1 MLLLLKR
8 TLLCSLL
15 LSSVAYA
22 QLSKISVSSKFRGT
36 RADKTEIMKKIEKRL
51 AAKFN
56 LQNVQL
62 LNEVV
67 VKKIESDKM
76 KETFTREISFR
87 QPGQSSQ
94 DFGFAGIKY
103 DFTSCKTG
111 ETSCLE
117 TVTVELTQSLSIEKS
132 ITRLGERNIKG
143 DMIRAIST
151 ISYSGES
158 ISTEFETL
166 KLTFYD
172 WLLTKNKN
180 LNLADYQVAA
190 KALLQSLNESLASD
204 LK

>member
-1 MLLLLKR
+1 M
-8 TLLCSLL
+8 LLCSLIM
-15 LSSVAYA
+15 STVAHA
-22 QLSKISVSSKFRGT
+22 QLSKISVSSKFGGT
-36 RADKTEIMKKIEKRL
+36 QAEKTEIIKKIEKRL
-51 AAKFN
+51 ADQFN

-62 LNEVV
+62 LNEVA

-94 DFGFAGIKY
+94 DFGLAGLKY
-103 DFTSCKTG
+103 DFISCKTG

-132 ITRLGERNIKG
+132 IARLGERNIKG
-143 DMIRAIST
+143 DMIRAVST
-151 ISYSGES
+151 ISYSGQS

-180 LNLADYQVAA
+180 LNLADYQVAM
-190 KALLQSLNESLASD
+190 KAQLQSLNERLASD